1 MKKALVPIF
10 VFLISTG
17 SQCIPAKE
25 SDIVQACKLYESLA
39 EVIME
44 ARQKGAPM
52 SGLYTR
58 DYGTKE
64 RNEITKKIIIEAYD
78 IPRFNSDQSKKDAV
92 RNFKN
97 DKFLFCIKNAK

>member
-64 RNEITKKIIIEAYD
+64 RNEITKKSLLRLMISPDLIQIS
-78 IPRFNSDQSKKDAV
+78 PRKMLLGTLKMISSYFV
-92 RNFKN
+92 
-97 DKFLFCIKNAK
+97 